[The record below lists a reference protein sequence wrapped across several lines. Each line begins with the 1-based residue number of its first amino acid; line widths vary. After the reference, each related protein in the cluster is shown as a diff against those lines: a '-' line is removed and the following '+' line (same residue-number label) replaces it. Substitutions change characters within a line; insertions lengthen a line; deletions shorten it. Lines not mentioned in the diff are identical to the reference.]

1 MNNIVSVQSPDSSSA
16 AETAQHTDAP
26 QVEPSATASVRVS
39 PEGYLALS
47 FALTFAS
54 LLLLRSSQDLYAL
67 LAIALAWGVTPLCAL
82 TDRVNFDGRTLSRRG
97 AFALLHRLFKGQRLE
112 LPVGEIERIETSAV
126 RTLRRGGRVRY
137 RYRTEVTG
145 NGVSFRFASG
155 GKGFRRMVRRM
166 FALVADDKLDARS
179 RELRDYLSDT
189 KTLSRTLNLLHLASS
204 DVLEGATNDLDHN
217 AKRTVRHQRAATAGA
232 GPSSAD
238 MERGRLLRRAA
249 NELRAAG
256 RLREAAEAFRRALL
270 VMPGDGWLIYEFA
283 RFLRSQASVMSDARL
298 LARSRASLRLA
309 GQRGRSDP
317 ALLARIGESF
327 VEYSEVDYAT
337 RAFRRALELDPQAFR
352 AEMGL
357 AEVALRNGQLAHVI
371 HHYSSATRIAADDAL
386 ARLARH
392 EADYFSR
399 LNDDDEYLAAELRRI
414 NWLQSIYRARR
425 IAARVTFASILLALF
440 GGSITEAASDIGWSL
455 ATSSLVCWI
464 GVGITARLLTPRR
477 KFRTA
482 E

>member
-1 MNNIVSVQSPDSSSA
+1 M
-16 AETAQHTDAP
+16 
-26 QVEPSATASVRVS
+26 VRV
-39 PEGYLALS
+39 
-47 FALTFAS
+47 
-54 LLLLRSSQDLYAL
+54 
-67 LAIALAWGVTPLCAL
+67 
-82 TDRVNFDGRTLSRRG
+82 
-97 AFALLHRLFKGQRLE
+97 
-112 LPVGEIERIETSAV
+112 
-126 RTLRRGGRVRY
+126 
-137 RYRTEVTG
+137 
-145 NGVSFRFASG
+145 
-155 GKGFRRMVRRM
+155 M

-204 DVLEGATNDLDHN
+204 DVLEGATHDLDHN
-217 AKRTVRHQRAATAGA
+217 AKRVVRHQRAATAA

-309 GQRGRSDP
+309 GLRGRSDP

-337 RAFRRALELDPQAFR
+337 RAFRRALELDPGAFR

-371 HHYSSATRIAADDAL
+371 HHYRGATRIAADDAL

-455 ATSSLVCWI
+455 ASSSLVCWI
-464 GVGITARLLTPRR
+464 GVAITARLLTPRR